1 MGGSSPTVRM
11 KILTLAI
18 FYNGTAAIFM
28 GTLSA
33 VLMLIL
39 SALDLVWQ
47 PEINLGFGSIEFPTA
62 SVSGILVTTLVM
74 ILWRPSERIFLD
86 KICVSQSSNNLK
98 AQAILSLAGMLRR
111 SDRMLILWDP
121 TWTERLWC
129 LFELAAFLKSKQDQD
144 DKKKETLI
152 IRPTLLGPICILLFF
167 FFALLSLPLILAPHG
182 DVRAMAICTSAVC
195 SIAVGYLAVRAT
207 RGYFRSL
214 QTMEQ
219 QLQSLSFDRAE
230 CHCCKQNHRYPSG
243 RPMLCDK
250 EVVKDCVNLWFGS
263 QEAFEDFVRS
273 KVSDIIIRKLNH
285 AWGYRTALG
294 VAAPVMWIFIDF
306 AARYLVLE
314 HKLLFLANMPFFRRL
329 SFSYL
334 MTGTC
339 FWLMN
344 VPSAL
349 QLASAVCKLGCR
361 TGSTPCR
368 EIAKNLL
375 VLSCIALWLSIIHV
389 APFILHNHSAF
400 WLLHGKDV
408 SLTAAIFPM
417 LCSLII
423 SRSRACMPI

>member
-1 MGGSSPTVRM
+1 MPCWCWFWAHWTWFGSPKSTW
-11 KILTLAI
+11 
-18 FYNGTAAIFM
+18 
-28 GTLSA
+28 
-33 VLMLIL
+33 
-39 SALDLVWQ
+39 DLVPLSFLLQVFQEFWSPRSWWFCGGPQ
-47 PEINLGFGSIEFPTA
+47 KGFSWIRSASAKAATIWKRKLSSAWLGCWDDLIGCSFFGIRRGLRDCGA
-62 SVSGILVTTLVM
+62 S
-74 ILWRPSERIFLD
+74 
-86 KICVSQSSNNLK
+86 
-98 AQAILSLAGMLRR
+98 LSLLPSWKA
-111 SDRMLILWDP
+111 
-121 TWTERLWC
+121 
-129 LFELAAFLKSKQDQD
+129 KQDQD

-273 KVSDIIIRKLNH
+273 KVSDIMIRKLNH
-285 AWGYRTALG
+285 VWGYRTALG

-306 AARYLVLE
+306 TARYLVLE

-349 QLASAVCKLGCR
+349 QFASAVCKLGCR
-361 TGSTPCR
+361 SGSTPCR

-423 SRSRACMPI
+423 SRSRACMPIWSHMI